1 MDAPS
6 GLCKGCWR
14 TIDEVIA
21 WGALNEA
28 GKQQVWTQIEQRKA
42 SVVLSAHPLAPSTH

>member
-21 WGALNEA
+21 WGALDEA
-28 GKQQVWTQIEQRKA
+28 GKQEVWTQIEQRKNQIVFYPKPA
-42 SVVLSAHPLAPSTH
+42 